1 MTILVTGA
9 AGFIGFHIC
18 KKLLNNGFNVV
29 GIDNFNNYYDQNL
42 KKERLKELVVESDKK
57 SKFFKIYKTN
67 IESTTDLEN
76 IFSFHKP
83 EIVINLAA
91 QAGVRYSLEN
101 PKAYLNSNI
110 MGFGNIL
117 ECCKSN
123 QIRHLLFASSS
134 SVYGGNN
141 ILPYTEDQPVDHPLS
156 IYAASK
162 RSNELMAHTYSHLYN
177 LKCTGLRFFT
187 VYGPWGRPDMAL
199 FKFTNRIIN
208 KKKIEIYNNG
218 EMRRDFT
225 FIDDITESI
234 FRLITKNTTEDYN
247 FKKSTNNPSLSWAPF
262 NIFNIGNSTSIKL
275 LDFIEILEQELGIEA
290 IKEYKK
296 MQPGD
301 VISTYAN
308 CSKLEN
314 FINFKPKTTLRKG
327 IREFLKWYKSYY
339 KYDSIF

>member
-9 AGFIGFHIC
+9 VGFIGFHIC

-29 GIDNFNNYYDQNL
+29 AIDNINNYYDQNL
-42 KKERLKELVVESDKK
+42 KNARLKALINESNKK
-57 SKFFKIYKTN
+57 SKNFTFYKIN
-67 IESTTDLEN
+67 IVSTRELEN
-76 IFSFHKP
+76 IFSLHKP

-91 QAGVRYSLEN
+91 QAGVRYSLEK
-101 PKAYLNSNI
+101 PKEYLNSNI
-110 MGFGNIL
+110 VGFGNIL
-117 ECCKSN
+117 ESCKN
-123 QIRHLLFASSS
+123 NNVKHLIFASSS

-141 ILPYTEDQPVDHPLS
+141 ELPYTEDQSVDHPLS

-199 FKFTNRIIN
+199 FKFTDCIFNQR
-208 KKKIEIYNNG
+208 KIEIFNNG

-234 FRLITKNTTEDYN
+234 FRLTKKPPKEKNILEN
-247 FKKSTNNPSLSWAPF
+247 SKSNPSLSWAPF

-275 LDFIEILEQELGIEA
+275 LDFIEVLEKELGIES
-290 IKEYKK
+290 IKEFKK

-314 FINFKPKTTLRKG
+314 YINFKPKTNLRKG
-327 IREFLKWYKSYY
+327 IKEFLNWYREYY
-339 KYDSIF
+339 KYD